1 MILNR
6 VRRYYHDNIEVLRE
20 KARNIKNYQMMK
32 GIKKDSMEDIGIIR
46 SLKKLDKKGKNMFF
60 YNIKNDARTSF

>member
-1 MILNR
+1 
-6 VRRYYHDNIEVLRE
+6 
-20 KARNIKNYQMMK
+20 MK